1 MMEIVARQAAHVF
14 PVMLAAAPV
23 KVRAGAGVAIK
34 TPLISFAS
42 AQLARVPNIA
52 ATTSLGARFS
62 VLVTVLV
69 TLFALGG
76 TRVFQEFCA
85 LAMKIERKRI
95 HNGAVALQAVS
106 SDDGLL
112 NCRLNGLRLDRRSS
126 GLEKGDEKARND
138 GNCQ

>member
-85 LAMKIERKRI
+85 LAMKIERK
-95 HNGAVALQAVS
+95 
-106 SDDGLL
+106 
-112 NCRLNGLRLDRRSS
+112 
-126 GLEKGDEKARND
+126 
-138 GNCQ
+138 